1 MLTYA
6 SSREKRKS
14 FQGHPTSI
22 FGEYH
27 KDLRLGQIVYKLV
40 FYNISFSWL
49 RPLDGFQF
57 IFFLLRDG
65 ENDPVSV
72 KRRLSLKCRLQ
83 TESRTQAGCKMQNK
97 DCILF

>member
-1 MLTYA
+1 MLTYS

-57 IFFLLRDG
+57 TFFLLRDG

-72 KRRLSLKCRLQ
+72 KRRLRTRGKMQ
-83 TESRTQAGCKMQNK
+83 TEFKMQTA
-97 DCILF
+97 D